1 MGVVVLSQP
10 RLAGFLIREKSGPGR
25 VKMLGPF
32 QGGCSTPKNW
42 GARRCSQEKLKSLAY
57 PGFFG
62 VPLFPEPNGL
72 RAPGWSPFSPV
83 GLLPFGRKSPAP

>member
-1 MGVVVLSQP
+1 
-10 RLAGFLIREKSGPGR
+10 
-25 VKMLGPF
+25 MLGPF
-32 QGGCSTPKNW
+32 QGGCSTPKI
-42 GARRCSQEKLKSLAY
+42 GGLAVALREKLKSLAY
-57 PGFFG
+57 PGFLG

>member
-1 MGVVVLSQP
+1 MGVVILSQP
-10 RLAGFLIREKSGPGR
+10 RLVGSLIREKIGPWKGKD
-25 VKMLGPF
+25 VGPLPGWVF
-32 QGGCSTPKNW
+32 DPKNW
-42 GARRCSQEKLKSLAY
+42 GLAVALREKLKSLAY
-57 PGFFG
+57 PGFLG